1 MMNAVETLRFKVN
14 KWGGLSITTFTT
26 AFLALAIHSVATGLS
41 SGSSTRVSRW
51 DTNWGDDLQALHQS
65 PTDHQVI
72 RLQRLG
78 LELPNP
84 PEVAES

>member
-1 MMNAVETLRFKVN
+1 VETSEFWAGYAWAKH
-14 KWGGLSITTFTT
+14 
-26 AFLALAIHSVATGLS
+26 AA
-41 SGSSTRVSRW
+41 W
-51 DTNWGDDLQALHQS
+51 DTNWGDDSQPLHQS

-84 PEVAES
+84 PEVARVVTILAEDVKRL